1 MTRRRVPLL
10 VATMLAGCSVADNL
24 SGPEILQEI
33 DGIVQVSGHGSERT
47 LRYAGEAEVS
57 AWYARFWLFQ
67 PVLPLFTVP
76 FGSTSHEILP
86 NPAQH
91 VRDLLG
97 ELPDEV
103 GDDLELA
110 ALSCTR
116 LGWITLLE
124 DNGYDRLLALDAMA
138 AVMLALDVDVFPER
152 LEELTLSSE
161 PASVARAMSAFE
173 LGRPRA
179 ARDRTMGP
187 ERAAYLAALDTLVE
201 RPLPAGWRRLELAE
215 MLTDAWRLESDA
227 AVRERTEQ
235 ALLRSLTHVF
245 VGSLLRALDGR
256 APETLELRLCAME
269 HVRRFAGPRG
279 THLLLAYMAATPEQV
294 RAKEPRYEED
304 PLVRLRLV
312 HYCGQLRGDLAD
324 FALRLPT
331 REAWEAVSPRE
342 FLATLILQEAQLYSK
357 LRLPALVA
365 LTWSLGRPRLDPD
378 TTWVQQWV
386 DGRLR

>member
-1 MTRRRVPLL
+1 M
-10 VATMLAGCSVADNL
+10 
-24 SGPEILQEI
+24 
-33 DGIVQVSGHGSERT
+33 
-47 LRYAGEAEVS
+47 
-57 AWYARFWLFQ
+57 
-67 PVLPLFTVP
+67 
-76 FGSTSHEILP
+76 
-86 NPAQH
+86 
-91 VRDLLG
+91 RDLLG

-138 AVMLALDVDVFPER
+138 AVMLALGVDVFPER

-227 AVRERTEQ
+227 AVRERTLPARGEPMELVFFDRPQ
-235 ALLRSLTHVF
+235 EPCETLGRVPIPLGPDVGRGRHRLELRVEDGPGLRVRFFRQGAAEATAASARVWTE
-245 VGSLLRALDGR
+245 RALDPPAEAR
-256 APETLELRLCAME
+256 AP
-269 HVRRFAGPRG
+269 
-279 THLLLAYMAATPEQV
+279 
-294 RAKEPRYEED
+294 
-304 PLVRLRLV
+304 
-312 HYCGQLRGDLAD
+312 
-324 FALRLPT
+324 
-331 REAWEAVSPRE
+331 
-342 FLATLILQEAQLYSK
+342 
-357 LRLPALVA
+357 
-365 LTWSLGRPRLDPD
+365 
-378 TTWVQQWV
+378 
-386 DGRLR
+386 